1 MPHFESQLQQIF
13 MQTIIGLQRSMKQ
26 TMKRQQLS
34 LTPLSFLML
43 KSIHDT
49 AECTAHSIAEMTYKD
64 KGQITR
70 LLKELIDQGLI
81 EKHPNP
87 KDKRSQILTL
97 TEQGESVFEA
107 LQQADYATLNALKT
121 GLTDEEL
128 SQFLTI
134 GQKMIQNMNEFN
146 AERGD

>member
-70 LLKELIDQGLI
+70 LLKELIDQELI

-87 KDKRSQILTL
+87 KDKRSQI
-97 TEQGESVFEA
+97 
-107 LQQADYATLNALKT
+107 
-121 GLTDEEL
+121 
-128 SQFLTI
+128 
-134 GQKMIQNMNEFN
+134 
-146 AERGD
+146 

>member
-1 MPHFESQLQQIF
+1 MSHLESQLQQMF
-13 MQTIIGLQRSMKQ
+13 MQTIRGLQRSMKQ
-26 TMKRQQLS
+26 TMKLQQLS

-43 KSIHDT
+43 KTIHDT
-49 AECTAHSIAEMTYKD
+49 AECTAHSIAEITNKD

-70 LLKELIDQGLI
+70 LLKEVIDQGLI

-97 TEQGESVFEA
+97 TEQGKSAFKT
-107 LQQADYATLNALKT
+107 LQRADYAALNALKA

-128 SQFLTI
+128 NHFLTI
-134 GQKMIQNMNEFN
+134 GQKMIHNINEFN
-146 AERGD
+146 AKREG